1 MIEDLKA
8 IGKTPL
14 SEKVYSTLVESIV
27 KGTLPPGT
35 KLQEQHVAKQ
45 LAVSAT
51 PVREAFRLMERDGFI
66 ESVPD
71 CGVVVKELDY
81 EEIMDAYA
89 CRANLELMAVR
100 EAIHKITDQQLD
112 LLVHLSHRAASEDD
126 FMKTADNKVLIRL
139 MDSLSTVILRDMK
152 YSAMDP
158 KREQEILS
166 EHQRIVQAFLDCDED
181 KAVRAMSVH
190 LDNGLAY
197 MKKRR

>member
-1 MIEDLKA
+1 
-8 IGKTPL
+8 
-14 SEKVYSTLVESIV
+14 
-27 KGTLPPGT
+27 
-35 KLQEQHVAKQ
+35 
-45 LAVSAT
+45 
-51 PVREAFRLMERDGFI
+51 
-66 ESVPD
+66 
-71 CGVVVKELDY
+71 
-81 EEIMDAYA
+81 
-89 CRANLELMAVR
+89 MAVR

-112 LLVHLSHRAASEDD
+112 LLVHLSHSAASEDD
-126 FMKTADNKVLIRL
+126 FMKTSENSSRFHQTIYQAADNKVLIRL
-139 MDSLSTVILRDMK
+139 MDSLRDMK